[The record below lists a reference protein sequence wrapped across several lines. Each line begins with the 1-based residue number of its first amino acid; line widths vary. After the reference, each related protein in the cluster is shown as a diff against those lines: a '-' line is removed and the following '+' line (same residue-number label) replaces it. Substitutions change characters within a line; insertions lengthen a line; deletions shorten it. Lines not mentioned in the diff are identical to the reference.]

1 MTLPASGTI
10 SINSL
15 VGEYGGSGSHSLSEY
30 YKGGSFV
37 ANHSNNANVPT
48 SGTISLS
55 NFYGQDNTNPVDNSV
70 TINGV
75 SGTRGVLFGSGLNY
89 GWASTSGCPQTD
101 GILGGY
107 GGKAYGA
114 NGSAS
119 DTSWQLGTNSTKR
132 MLAGACAYF
141 ETDQK
146 SVTTYGIDIFLATSS
161 GNTIT
166 SGTTGYP
173 TSDNGGAAAVYSEL
187 SGNKLYLDGTQYA
200 DFGNNG
206 SNVIGNGV
214 GLTVDSGGGSGCMNG
229 YGAHRLS
236 IYQSHSS
243 SGSTAIGSGITSV
256 FTGSLTIEIK

>member
-55 NFYGQDNTNPVDNSV
+55 NFHGQSNTNPTDNSV
-70 TINGV
+70 TINGS
-75 SGTRGVLFGSGLNY
+75 SGTRGVIFGSGVNY
-89 GWASTSGCPQTD
+89 GWASGS
-101 GILGGY
+101 Y
-107 GGKAYGA
+107 GGQAYGA

-132 MLAGACAYF
+132 MLAGAVGF
-141 ETDQK
+141 SSTDMK
-146 SVTTYGIDIFLATSS
+146 SNTTYGIEIFLATGS

-166 SGTTGYP
+166 SGTTAYP
-173 TSDNGGAAAVYSEL
+173 LSSSGGAAAVYSEI
-187 SGNKLYLDGTQYA
+187 SGNKLYLNGTQYV

-206 SNVIGNGV
+206 SSSPGNGISLV
-214 GLTVDSGGGSGCMNG
+214 VDDGTGQMNG
-229 YGAHRLS
+229 YGAHRLK
-236 IYQSHSS
+236 IIQSHSS
-243 SGSTAIGSGITSV
+243 SGSTAIGSGIGST
-256 FTGSLTIEIK
+256 FTGSLTLEIK